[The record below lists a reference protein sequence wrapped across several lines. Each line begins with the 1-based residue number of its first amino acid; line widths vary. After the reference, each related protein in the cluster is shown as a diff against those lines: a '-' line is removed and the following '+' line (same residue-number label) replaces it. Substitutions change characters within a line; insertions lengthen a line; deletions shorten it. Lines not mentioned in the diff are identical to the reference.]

1 MKSIFLVCVAVIGGL
16 FLYRPKESID
26 SNKGLNINNRIAP
39 ELLECKYYQKEIE
52 NNLKQSK
59 EK

>member
-16 FLYRPKESID
+16 FLYSPKVTND
-26 SNKGLNINNRIAP
+26 FDRRVQVNKSIAP

-52 NNLKQSK
+52 NNLRQSK